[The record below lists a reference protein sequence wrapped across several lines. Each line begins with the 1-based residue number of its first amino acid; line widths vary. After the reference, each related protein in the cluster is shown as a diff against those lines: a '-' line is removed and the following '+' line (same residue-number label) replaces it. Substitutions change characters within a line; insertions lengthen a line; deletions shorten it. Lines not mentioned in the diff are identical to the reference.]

1 MNIRNRERISTSKTT
16 ARLAGAQREAR
27 TTRRRKTLLLL
38 SLVVT
43 TLSLI
48 LISGVSAQK
57 PEYEQAYMNG
67 KTVTINAIEVP
78 QNAPL
83 EAQADLYLVVYPIGW
98 ESLGVAP
105 PQCNP
110 CDHEGDG
117 IDFFDFHDHIL
128 DSVPGDPGHGEFRT
142 LWHVF
147 GVAPAYSFFTGGD
160 PAKDDAIGSAYAQY
174 LPVRSEAAVDALL
187 EKTLPDGS
195 PVAIEVDTGSY
206 FLCAV
211 VNPHAAR

>member
-1 MNIRNRERISTSKTT
+1 MKRRER
-16 ARLAGAQREAR
+16 QN
-27 TTRRRKTLLLL
+27 RKQLVLLFSLLLVML
-38 SLVVT
+38 SL
-43 TLSLI
+43 TLV
-48 LISGVSAQK
+48 SGVFAGK
-57 PEYEQAYMNG
+57 PEYEQAYFNG

-78 QNAPL
+78 QNAPAQ
-83 EAQADLYLVVYPIGW
+83 AQADLYLVVYPIGW
-98 ESLGVAP
+98 EALGVSP

-128 DSVPGDPGHGEFRT
+128 DSMPANPGHGEFRT

-160 PAKDDAIGSAYAQY
+160 PAKDDAVGAAYAQY
-174 LPVRSEAAVDALL
+174 LPARSEAAVDALL
-187 EKTLPDGS
+187 DARLPDGS
-195 PVAIEVDTGSY
+195 PVAIEVDTDSY

-211 VNPHAAR
+211 VNEHAAP